1 MLCENEIVL
10 SIVLRVVGGKPFV
23 RRNLSC
29 LAPQIK
35 DRPIEVIVPYDSSI
49 KCCGELK
56 QDYPQVTFVF
66 MGEVKTGAA
75 KHTHAAAHE
84 LYDRRTAKGLRVARG
99 EILALLEDYGIP
111 KADWCDQVLY
121 AHNLSHGVI
130 GGAVEHE
137 GKGIL
142 NWAVYFL
149 DFGRYQLPL
158 SEQPVQ
164 YLTDVNVSYKRE
176 VLESIREVWAEEY
189 NEVAV
194 HWALAKKGVLLWL
207 RPQIVVSEDRG
218 ELFFADLIKER
229 FAWGRLFGCMRARQM
244 TFKSRLLYIFLS
256 PGIPVVLLARMIA
269 NVFKK
274 QRNWGQ
280 FILSLPLTI
289 MLTSVWCIGELFG
302 YITSRAYSG
311 S

>member
-1 MLCENEIVL
+1 MKNSISL
-10 SIVLRVVGGKPFV
+10 SVILGVVGGKPFV
-23 RRNLSC
+23 QRSLSC

-56 QDYPQVTFVF
+56 QDYPQVNFVF
-66 MGEVKTGAA
+66 MGEIKTAA
-75 KHTHAAAHE
+75 PKHTHAAAHE
-84 LYDRRTAKGLRVARG
+84 LYDRRTAKGLGVARG

-111 KADWCDQVLY
+111 KADWCDQILY
-121 AHNLSHGVI
+121 AHKLSHGVI

-158 SEQPVQ
+158 SEQPVE

-176 VLESIREVWAEEY
+176 ALESIREIWSDEY

-194 HWALAKKGVLLWL
+194 HGALAKKDVLLWQ

-218 ELFFADLIKER
+218 ELSFSELIKER
-229 FAWGRLFGCMRARQM
+229 FAWGRLFGCMRERQM
-244 TFKSRLLYIFLS
+244 TLKSRLLYIFLS

-269 NVFKK
+269 NVFNK

-280 FILSLPLTI
+280 FIVSLPLTVV
-289 MLTSVWCIGELFG
+289 LTSIWCIGELFG
-302 YITSRAYSG
+302 YITCRAYSR